1 MLDRKQLKQQAKQT
15 MRAAR
20 PAPFW
25 VALALEAIMV
35 VLVLLIMSLD
45 GTLQAI
51 RTMYAGA
58 LQGRMV
64 YAEPQAAGG
73 LIGQLLGLALE
84 IMIMEMSVGFV
95 IYAVR
100 VWRQEKAG
108 CGDLF
113 DGFGMFFRSIGIQI
127 LPWLMVS
134 LWSLIYAMPVTFL
147 AAAGGAAL
155 VAGSGPAA
163 AAARHHGG
171 LLLPPGGVYHAGQ
184 SGCLLPAVHGA
195 EQGDDARSPLGA
207 VRAGSELSGL
217 DAAVHGDPR
226 GGHDPD
232 GMGDG
237 VPAGGLRGLLRQAG
251 AAVHGPYR
259 AGSAGAGRLTKK
271 QQAVRPPAVFQYT
284 EE

>member
-35 VLVLLIMSLD
+35 VLTLLIMSLD

-147 AAAGGAAL
+147 AAAGGQLWWLAAGL
-155 VAGSGPAA
+155 P
-163 AAARHHGG
+163 
-171 LLLPPGGVYHAGQ
+171 LLLPAIM
-184 SGCLLPAVHGA
+184 
-195 EQGDDARSPLGA
+195 
-207 VRAGSELSGL
+207 
-217 DAAVHGDPR
+217 AAYSY
-226 GGHDPD
+226 
-232 GMGDG
+232 
-237 VPAGGLRGLLRQAG
+237 RQAVYIMLDNPG
-251 AAVHGPYR
+251 ASCLRCMALSREMMRGHRWELFVLDLSFLGWMLLCTVIPVAGMILMVWVTVYR
-259 AGSAGAGRLTKK
+259 QVVCAGYYDKLA
-271 QQAVRPPAVFQYT
+271 QQ
-284 EE
+284 